1 MRYNTKLKPD
11 VLIERKVDAPAEK
24 PSVVPNL
31 FFTSEGSAIW
41 LGSRI
46 GVGGEGTVYEI
57 QGRADLVAKIYHEPP
72 SPEKAEKLL
81 ALARIGAERLFN
93 LSAWPVD
100 VLRDQVPANGGNVAG
115 FVMRRIGQAEEV
127 HALHSPKSRLQ
138 KFPEASWAF
147 LIYAAANIAR
157 AVWVMHE
164 HGFVVGDV
172 NPKNILVTRKATI
185 TLLDCDS
192 FQVTAEGKTYRC
204 EGGFP
209 EYTPPELQGVAFR
222 DVERN
227 KQHDCFG
234 LAVVIFQLLFLGR
247 HPFSGRFSGEGEMPL
262 ERAIAESRFAYGS
275 DAGLRQMQPPPGTLA
290 MAAIPKPLGDLFH
303 RAFLSADRPSASE
316 WIQPLETLAKSLK
329 RCAMHSGHHYFAELT
344 ECPWCMIEMRA
355 RIRLFNFLL
364 PGADQNHGQFRLDE
378 VWREIDEAA
387 QPLALATMPSRIDW
401 GTVQPS
407 EEVKKHFGR
416 PQTRHLVAL
425 FLAVAGGLA
434 IGYYGNFCI
443 GTVLLFVAIPV
454 LRKVLD
460 FSADPPSAFVLSNI
474 TGASP
479 PPSADPF
486 IRRIE
491 EAKAKAEATFQQME
505 EQWRKEASAER
516 VQNGLQNLLAQ
527 KEAYQNL
534 PRLRDQKLK
543 QLQSNARDTQLE
555 EHLDQF
561 EIADAKISGISSATK
576 ASLLSYGIETA
587 ADLTPPRLE
596 QVKTMDP
603 AGAKVLR
610 RWRRE
615 VAEQFAFDPAKGV
628 SDHARIAVEREI
640 DEMRFR
646 LEHELASGAY
656 YLRRIKLEIEEAR
669 QKLKPLVE
677 ATAQSLARAEKDYA
691 ASQKRL
697 SIAPIVLLLVIS
709 FLVGFII
716 DVNRSGMSSDS
727 DDFYSPPAE
736 TNSRPQPVP
745 ETFDNSQEKVDAAVK
760 LYDRGME
767 LSEKNNFQDA
777 AIAFEQAVELAPR
790 LAAAHRELGYV
801 LYQMGRYEES
811 IAASQRA
818 IDLGDNYFEPNYHVA
833 LAYVAQNNWEN
844 AHRYLQVAIKS
855 IPVNGE
861 WREKHI
867 QAYNLWGKT
876 MLKLGLINHEI
887 KVLEQSLRDLP
898 MDSLSRFELGNL
910 YLQVGKHEAAVRQYF
925 LLYPINQ
932 DMASVFKRLM
942 IRHGVRTTGRNTRNG

>member
-1 MRYNTKLKPD
+1 MGRQ
-11 VLIERKVDAPAEK
+11 
-24 PSVVPNL
+24 
-31 FFTSEGSAIW
+31 
-41 LGSRI
+41 I
-46 GVGGEGTVYEI
+46 GTGGEGTVYEI
-57 QGRADLVAKIYHEPP
+57 QDRADLVAKIYHEPP

-93 LSAWPVD
+93 LSAWPAD
-100 VLRDQVPANGGNVAG
+100 VLSDQVPANDGNIVG

-157 AVWVMHE
+157 AISVMHE

-227 KQHDCFG
+227 EHHDCFG

-275 DAGLRQMQPPPGTLA
+275 DANLRQMQPPPGTLA
-290 MAAIPKPLGDLFH
+290 MTAISKPLVNLFH

-316 WIQPLETLAKSLK
+316 WIEPLETLAKSLK
-329 RCAMHSGHHYFAELT
+329 RCAMHSGHHFFAELT
-344 ECPWCMIEMRA
+344 ECPWCAIEMRA

-378 VWREIDEAA
+378 VWKEIDEAA
-387 QPLALATMPSRIDW
+387 LPLALATMPSRIDW

-407 EEVKKHFGR
+407 EEVKKRFGR
-416 PQTRHLVAL
+416 TQTRHLAAL
-425 FLAVAGGLA
+425 FLAVAGGLV
-434 IGYYGNFCI
+434 IGYYGDFCL
-443 GTVLLFVAIPV
+443 GTVLLFMAIPV

-460 FSADPPSAFVLSNI
+460 FSAEPPSAFVLSNI

-486 IRRIE
+486 IRQIE
-491 EAKAKAEATFQQME
+491 EAKTKAEATIQQME

-534 PRLRDQKLK
+534 PKLREQKLN
-543 QLQSNARDTQLE
+543 QLQSKARDTQLE
-555 EHLDQF
+555 EYLDQF
-561 EIADAKISGISSATK
+561 EITDAKISGISSATK

-610 RWRRE
+610 RWQRE
-615 VAEQFAFDPAKGV
+615 VAEQFTFNPEKGV
-628 SDHARIAVEREI
+628 SDHARIAVEREM

-656 YLRRIKLEIEEAR
+656 YLRRIKLEVEEAR
-669 QKLKPLVE
+669 QKLTPKVE
-677 ATAQSLARAEKDYA
+677 EASQSLARAEKDYE
-691 ASQKRL
+691 ASQKAL
-697 SIAPIVLLLVIS
+697 SIGPVVLALIIS
-709 FLVGFII
+709 FIIGFGIELI
-716 DVNRSGMSSDS
+716 ELSHPYNDDS
-727 DDFYSPPAE
+727 YETNQTYSPPPSSTSTYQE
-736 TNSRPQPVP
+736 V
-745 ETFDNSQEKVDAAVK
+745 SQEDAEKALA
-760 LYDRGME
+760 LYNSGRMLLKQNKFEEAANAFQEAISVNPQME
-767 LSEKNNFQDA
+767 A
-777 AIAFEQAVELAPR
+777 ARE
-790 LAAAHRELGYV
+790 ELGYA
-801 LYQMGRYEES
+801 LYRLGKYGEAVEPLRMALQHNPTFEANYYLGLVYIELKNLNYAEYYLL
-811 IAASQRA
+811 AATPQIPGDRTLTDKE
-818 IDLGDNYFEPNYHVA
+818 ID
-833 LAYVAQNNWEN
+833 
-844 AHRYLQVAIKS
+844 
-855 IPVNGE
+855 
-861 WREKHI
+861 
-867 QAYNLWGKT
+867 AYNR
-876 MLKLGLINHEI
+876 LGYVFKQNEELESNILAKEI
-887 KVLEQSLRDLP
+887 AVKESEAAGAGRSEEEREALEAT
-898 MDSLSRFELGNL
+898 RFELGNL
-910 YLQVGKHEAAVRQYF
+910 YVWAGKYDAANEQYRQ
-925 LLYPINQ
+925 LRVSNRQL
-932 DMASVFKRLM
+932 AAALKKLM
-942 IRHGVRTTGRNTRNG
+942 ILHVTRTAGRNTGN